1 MTRLKQSEPVRLCP
15 ACSAGDRIL
24 GNERLWP
31 PGWRCPSCGY
41 APVVRAEIP
50 CLAPALDGEDV
61 GFDPRAFEPLARIED
76 RHFWFRTRNDLI
88 AWLLRRHARDAR
100 QILEIGCG
108 TGFVLH
114 ALRAACPN
122 ANVAGSELHSVG
134 LSFARARHG
143 AAVELI
149 QADARRLCLR
159 EALDVVCALD
169 VLEHIEDDAAVLSEI
184 RAALRNG
191 GVLIAAVPQ
200 HPWLWSASDELA
212 RHVRRYRKGEIENK
226 ARAAGFDVRFADSF
240 VSLLLPAMALSRVMS
255 RIGSQRDKPAHP
267 EEGSSDPVA
276 REFKIGLGL
285 NEAMRAVLRLEQL
298 LRRAGLRSP
307 IGGSRVIV
315 AQKRG

>member
-1 MTRLKQSEPVRLCP
+1 MTTRMQSEPLRLCP
-15 ACSAGDRIL
+15 ACSAGDNIL

-31 PGWRCPSCGY
+31 PGWRCPSCAH

-50 CLAPALDGEDV
+50 CLAPALDGEEV
-61 GFDPRAFEPLARIED
+61 GFDPKAFEALVGIED

-88 AWLLRRHARDAR
+88 AWLLRRHAVGAR
-100 QILEIGCG
+100 RILEIGCG
-108 TGFVLH
+108 TGYVLH

-122 ANVAGSELHSVG
+122 ASIAGSELHSAG

-159 EALDVVCALD
+159 DALDVACALD
-169 VLEHIEDDAAVLSEI
+169 VLEHIEDDAAVLGEI
-184 RAALRNG
+184 GAALRTG
-191 GVLIAAVPQ
+191 GLLIAAVPQ
-200 HPWLWSASDELA
+200 HPWLWSRSDDLA
-212 RHVRRYRKGEIENK
+212 HHVRRYRVGEIETK

-240 VSLLLPAMALSRVMS
+240 VSLLLPAMALSRITS
-255 RIGSQRDKPAHP
+255 RIGSQRGARAR
-267 EEGSSDPVA
+267 EEGSNDPVS
-276 REFKIGLGL
+276 REFRIGVGL
-285 NEAMRAVLRLEQL
+285 NQAMRAVLRLEHW